1 MKLKNKK
8 ETIFF
13 RNINFNSNLFYKA
26 YFFLSLII
34 LVIFFSLV
42 INTGFWERNKSLIK
56 SRAEL
61 NGVINYLQ
69 IPEILTH
76 KFKSIFIEQKK
87 IYLNISQKNI
97 YKLEE
102 NRKRV
107 LDYIELNN
115 LSSRGHKTFYEVNAS
130 ISDKGNDLK
139 AKIRLKGDRTIHF
152 ENPNKSSYKLDLKD
166 ESFFKNMN
174 KFSLQIPRIRN
185 YIHEWIYHKLLNRG
199 ELVTINYDFY
209 DVFINGQYG
218 ILCT

>member
-1 MKLKNKK
+1 MNKK
-8 ETIFF
+8 
-13 RNINFNSNLFYKA
+13 NLLKYK
-26 YFFLSLII
+26 
-34 LVIFFSLV
+34 
-42 INTGFWERNKSLIK
+42 
-56 SRAEL
+56 
-61 NGVINYLQ
+61 
-69 IPEILTH
+69 P
-76 KFKSIFIEQKK
+76 
-87 IYLNISQKNI
+87 KNI

-209 DVFINGQYG
+209 DVFINGQYKG
-218 ILCT
+218 YYALEEGFGKTLLERNKREMVLFFHYLRKLKMI